1 MTYRQTITIKKEL
14 LDRIKCL
21 LKIDDLKEEL
31 TEQELSLN
39 PMEYDI
45 IELAD
50 NVTFENGK
58 SINISISS
66 GDRYYYDD
74 CYFINDD
81 EDNYLH
87 FDYSKP
93 IEKEINIYH
102 EYTDDVYIIDLIT
115 I

>member
-21 LKIDDLKEEL
+21 LKIDDLQEEL

-39 PMEYDI
+39 PMEYDK

-74 CYFINDD
+74 CYFLLMCKQGNKACDRGTGSFPECSGNGSRD
-81 EDNYLH
+81 A
-87 FDYSKP
+87 
-93 IEKEINIYH
+93 
-102 EYTDDVYIIDLIT
+102 
-115 I
+115 